1 MFVYYYKYF
10 PKMKLASKLTCFCD
24 VIRQTLRLAEHT
36 TKPLY
41 FIGPYLALEVG
52 AVVEHG
58 GFCRQNARPT
68 MPQTYFLYSTSWNG
82 TWAEGKIISRL
93 NGASSVAGSVFN
105 EDDGMFKD
113 CYLALLISI
122 MQYCTTAI

>member
-24 VIRQTLRLAEHT
+24 VIRQSLRLAEHT

-68 MPQTYFLYSTSWNG
+68 MPQTYFLYSNSWNG
-82 TWAEGKIISRL
+82 TWAEGRTNSRL
-93 NGASSVAGSVFN
+93 KRAAVRQSAKDVNHECDV
-105 EDDGMFKD
+105 MFKD
-113 CYLALLISI
+113 CYYLALMIFFK
-122 MQYCTTAI
+122 

>member
-68 MPQTYFLYSTSWNG
+68 MPQTYFLYSNSWNG
-82 TWAEGKIISRL
+82 TWAEGRTNSRL
-93 NGASSVAGSVFN
+93 KRAAVRQSA
-105 EDDGMFKD
+105 KD
-113 CYLALLISI
+113 VNHECGCDVQRLLLLGLDNFF
-122 MQYCTTAI
+122 

>member
-52 AVVEHG
+52 AVVEAFAAKTLAQPCHRHTFSIPPHG
-58 GFCRQNARPT
+58 MVPGQRAK
-68 MPQTYFLYSTSWNG
+68 LYQG
-82 TWAEGKIISRL
+82 
-93 NGASSVAGSVFN
+93 
-105 EDDGMFKD
+105 
-113 CYLALLISI
+113 
-122 MQYCTTAI
+122 